1 MLIVDVTTTGLH
13 TYMIPLYRCCYLLY
27 IGSAAE
33 EEVHSHHDL
42 KFLLHYI
49 VLMLVVETYRA
60 KFG

>member
-1 MLIVDVTTTGLH
+1 
-13 TYMIPLYRCCYLLY
+13 MIPLYRCCYLLY

-33 EEVHSHHDL
+33 EEVHSHRDL